1 MPQVV
6 YGHEVSNTLATPF
19 RLIVGGASGSGK
31 TELVKKMIHEQYFGR
46 LRDIHYCYPEYLSTI
61 PAVFDVPVQYHS
73 GLLSLSDIKDL
84 EDGCLLIIDDLMLET
99 AASESIAKLFTVC
112 ARKRGISVIL
122 LVQNIYQQGKHFRN
136 IRLNAS
142 AIIMFKFRA
151 GQDVNKRLLRDLG
164 LQHMISADQLQSSL
178 EEKYSFIL
186 FDLHPSR
193 HSDFGCV
200 RSNIFS
206 ENFRVFYTMEYV
218 AIPKELFIEHFQIIN
233 QKNGKIK
240 ALKNEIT
247 IKPTKKDSKSDKR
260 SKKRRTE
267 SSESD
272 SKQSRSSRKPTSRK
286 RKTAE
291 PSEPSESESSTDY
304 TDSD

>member
-6 YGHEVSNTLATPF
+6 YGHEVSNTLDSPF
-19 RLIVGGASGSGK
+19 RLIVAGASGSGK
-31 TELVKKMIHEQYFGR
+31 TELVKKMIHERYFGR

-73 GLLSLSDIKDL
+73 GLMSLSDIKDL

-99 AASESIAKLFTVC
+99 SASESIAKLFTVC

-136 IRLNAS
+136 IRLNAT

-164 LQHMISADQLQSSL
+164 LQHMISADQLQSTL

-218 AIPKELFIEHFQIIN
+218 AIPKELFIEHFQIIS

-240 ALKNEIT
+240 ALKNELTIT
-247 IKPTKKDSKSDKR
+247 SPKKESDKR

-267 SSESD
+267 SPESD
-272 SKQSRSSRKPTSRK
+272 SNQSRDSRKPTSRK
-286 RKTAE
+286 RKSPE

>member
-19 RLIVGGASGSGK
+19 RLIVSGASGSGK
-31 TELVKKMIHEQYFGR
+31 TELVRKMIHEGYFGN
-46 LRDIHYCYPEYLSTI
+46 LRDIHYCYPEYLTAI

-99 AASESIAKLFTVC
+99 SASESIAKLFTVC

-136 IRLNAS
+136 IRLNAT

-164 LQHMISADQLQSSL
+164 LQHMISADQLQSTL

-247 IKPTKKDSKSDKR
+247 IKTTKQESNSSKR
-260 SKKRRTE
+260 SKKRRTD
-267 SSESD
+267 SESE
-272 SKQSRSSRKPTSRK
+272 SKQSRSRKPTKKHNTTDS
-286 RKTAE
+286 
-291 PSEPSESESSTDY
+291 SEPSESDSESEY

>member
-6 YGHEVSNTLATPF
+6 YGHEVSNTLAAPF

-31 TELVKKMIHEQYFGR
+31 TELVKKMIHEGYFGS
-46 LRDIHYCYPEYLSTI
+46 LRDIHYCYPEYLATI
-61 PAVFDVPVQYHS
+61 PAVFDVPVQYHA

-99 AASESIAKLFTVC
+99 SASESIAKLFTVC

-136 IRLNAS
+136 IRLNAT

-164 LQHMISADQLQSSL
+164 LQHMISADQLQSTL

-247 IKPTKKDSKSDKR
+247 IKTTKQESKSSKR
-260 SKKRRTE
+260 TKKRRTD
-267 SSESD
+267 SESE
-272 SKQSRSSRKPTSRK
+272 SKSRGRKPTRK
-286 RKTAE
+286 RNTAE
-291 PSEPSESESSTDY
+291 PSEPSESESESEY

>member
-6 YGHEVSNTLATPF
+6 YGHEVSNTLAAPF

-31 TELVKKMIHEQYFGR
+31 TELVKKMIHEGYFGS
-46 LRDIHYCYPEYLSTI
+46 LRDIHYCYPEYLTTI

-99 AASESIAKLFTVC
+99 SASESIAKLFTVC

-136 IRLNAS
+136 IRLNAT

-164 LQHMISADQLQSSL
+164 LQHMISADQLQSTL

-247 IKPTKKDSKSDKR
+247 IKTTKQESKSSKR
-260 SKKRRTE
+260 TKKRRID
-267 SSESD
+267 SESE
-272 SKQSRSSRKPTSRK
+272 SKSRGRKPTRK
-286 RKTAE
+286 RNTAE
-291 PSEPSESESSTDY
+291 PSEPSESESESEY

>member
-6 YGHEVSNTLATPF
+6 YGHEVSNTLAAPF

-31 TELVKKMIHEQYFGR
+31 TELVKKMIHEGYFGS
-46 LRDIHYCYPEYLSTI
+46 LRDIHYCYPEYLTTI

-99 AASESIAKLFTVC
+99 SASESIAKLFTVC

-136 IRLNAS
+136 IRLNAT

-164 LQHMISADQLQSSL
+164 LQHMISADQLQSTL

-247 IKPTKKDSKSDKR
+247 IKTTKQESKSSKR
-260 SKKRRTE
+260 TKKRRTE
-267 SSESD
+267 SEPE
-272 SKQSRSSRKPTSRK
+272 SKQSRGRKPTK
-286 RKTAE
+286 KHNTAE
-291 PSEPSESESSTDY
+291 SSEPSESDSESEY

>member
-6 YGHEVSNTLATPF
+6 YGHEVSNTLDSPF
-19 RLIVGGASGSGK
+19 RLIVAGASGSGK
-31 TELVKKMIHEQYFGR
+31 TELVKKMIHERYFGR

-73 GLLSLSDIKDL
+73 GLMSLSDIKDL

-136 IRLNAS
+136 IRLNAT

-206 ENFRVFYTMEYV
+206 ENFRIFYTMEYV
-218 AIPKELFIEHFQIIN
+218 AIPKDLFIEHFQIIN
-233 QKNGKIK
+233 QKNGKIR
-240 ALKNEIT
+240 ALKNELT
-247 IKPTKKDSKSDKR
+247 IKTTKKESD
-260 SKKRRTE
+260 KRRTE
-267 SSESD
+267 SPKSD
-272 SKQSRSSRKPTSRK
+272 SNQSRDSRKPASRK

-291 PSEPSESESSTDY
+291 PSEPSESESSTEN

>member
-1 MPQVV
+1 MPQVI
-6 YGHEVSNTLATPF
+6 YGHEVSNTLAAPF

-31 TELVKKMIHEQYFGR
+31 TELVKKMIHEGYFGS
-46 LRDIHYCYPEYLSTI
+46 LRDIHYCYPEYLTTI

-99 AASESIAKLFTVC
+99 SASESIAKLFTVC

-136 IRLNAS
+136 IRLNAT

-164 LQHMISADQLQSSL
+164 LQHMISADQLQSTL

-218 AIPKELFIEHFQIIN
+218 AIPKDLFIEHFQIIN

-247 IKPTKKDSKSDKR
+247 IKTTKQESKSSKR
-260 SKKRRTE
+260 TKKRR
-267 SSESD
+267 SDSESE
-272 SKQSRSSRKPTSRK
+272 SKSRRRKLTRK
-286 RKTAE
+286 RNTAE
-291 PSEPSESESSTDY
+291 PSEPSESESESEY

>member
-6 YGHEVSNTLATPF
+6 YGHEVSNTLAAPF

-31 TELVKKMIHEQYFGR
+31 TELVKKMIHEGYFGS
-46 LRDIHYCYPEYLSTI
+46 LRDIHYCYPEYLAMI
-61 PAVFDVPVQYHS
+61 PAVFDVPVQYHA

-84 EDGCLLIIDDLMLET
+84 ENGCLLIIDDLMLET
-99 AASESIAKLFTVC
+99 SASESIAKLFTVC

-136 IRLNAS
+136 IRLNAT

-164 LQHMISADQLQSSL
+164 LQHMISADQLQSTL

-247 IKPTKKDSKSDKR
+247 IKTTKQESNSSKR
-260 SKKRRTE
+260 SKKRRTD
-267 SSESD
+267 SESE
-272 SKQSRSSRKPTSRK
+272 SKQSRSRKPTK
-286 RKTAE
+286 KHNTAE
-291 PSEPSESESSTDY
+291 SSEPSESDSESEY

>member
-31 TELVKKMIHEQYFGR
+31 TELVKKMIHEGYFGS
-46 LRDIHYCYPEYLSTI
+46 LRDIHYCYPEYLTTI

-99 AASESIAKLFTVC
+99 SASESIAKLFTVC

-136 IRLNAS
+136 IRLNAT

-164 LQHMISADQLQSSL
+164 LQHMISADQLQSTL

-247 IKPTKKDSKSDKR
+247 IKTTKQESKSSKR
-260 SKKRRTE
+260 TKKRRTD
-267 SSESD
+267 SESE
-272 SKQSRSSRKPTSRK
+272 SKSRK
-286 RKTAE
+286 RKPTRNRNTTE
-291 PSEPSESESSTDY
+291 PSEPSESESESEY

>member
-31 TELVKKMIHEQYFGR
+31 TELVKKMIHEGYFGS
-46 LRDIHYCYPEYLSTI
+46 LRDIHYCYPEYLTTI

-99 AASESIAKLFTVC
+99 SASESIAKLFTVC

-136 IRLNAS
+136 IRLNAT

-164 LQHMISADQLQSSL
+164 LQHMISADQLQSTL

-247 IKPTKKDSKSDKR
+247 IKTTKQESKSSKR
-260 SKKRRTE
+260 TKKRRID
-267 SSESD
+267 SESE
-272 SKQSRSSRKPTSRK
+272 SKSRGRKPTRK
-286 RKTAE
+286 RNTAE
-291 PSEPSESESSTDY
+291 PSEPSESESESEY

>member
-1 MPQVV
+1 MPQVI
-6 YGHEVSNTLATPF
+6 YGHEVSNTLAAPF

-31 TELVKKMIHEQYFGR
+31 TELVKKMIHEGYFGS
-46 LRDIHYCYPEYLSTI
+46 LRDIHYCYPEYLATI
-61 PAVFDVPVQYHS
+61 PAVFDVPVEYHA

-99 AASESIAKLFTVC
+99 SASESIAKLFTVC

-136 IRLNAS
+136 IRLNAT

-164 LQHMISADQLQSSL
+164 LQHMISADQLQSTL
-178 EEKYSFIL
+178 DEKYSFIL

-247 IKPTKKDSKSDKR
+247 IKTTKQESNSSKR
-260 SKKRRTE
+260 SKKRRTD
-267 SSESD
+267 SESE
-272 SKQSRSSRKPTSRK
+272 SKQSRSRKPTK
-286 RKTAE
+286 KHITAE
-291 PSEPSESESSTDY
+291 SSEPSESDSESEY

>member
-31 TELVKKMIHEQYFGR
+31 TELVKKMIHEGYFGS
-46 LRDIHYCYPEYLSTI
+46 LRDIHYCYPEYLTTI

-99 AASESIAKLFTVC
+99 SASESIAKLFTVC

-136 IRLNAS
+136 IRLNAT

-164 LQHMISADQLQSSL
+164 LQHMISADQLQSTL

-247 IKPTKKDSKSDKR
+247 IKTTKQESKSSKR
-260 SKKRRTE
+260 TKKRRTD
-267 SSESD
+267 SESE
-272 SKQSRSSRKPTSRK
+272 SKSRGRKPTRK
-286 RKTAE
+286 RNTAE
-291 PSEPSESESSTDY
+291 PSEPSESESESEY